1 MLDIAGETA
10 LKVTNTKLYVL
21 LVTLSTE
28 DNVKPTKQLN
38 EGFKRPAYWN
48 EYQTK
53 IESKE
58 EEDNLTI
65 FYLGFSFQGVKILF
79 VLAFDNTDYGYKN
92 VEWNGHRIYL
102 LPKVNITKQNVLIGG
117 RNCYDHAIN
126 DQINR
131 KFVDDKHFK
140 DHY

>member
-1 MLDIAGETA
+1 MPLINCKINLELNWTKNCVMLDIAGETA

-79 VLAFDNTDYGYKN
+79 VLAFDNIDYSYKN

-102 LPKVNITKQNVLIGG
+102 LPKVNITK
-117 RNCYDHAIN
+117 
-126 DQINR
+126 
-131 KFVDDKHFK
+131 
-140 DHY
+140 